1 MEIGIRDFWVLP
13 ITLQLLVPFLFLL
26 TLRIRVFFFFFFFL
40 KHYFKSFVSRLIT
53 CHNLDHLL

>member
-26 TLRIRVFFFFFFFL
+26 TLRIRVFFFL